1 MSGPS
6 ATAVCWLTSQW
17 GIGADVLIAYSMAPH
32 ESFERE
38 RERLGENTNFGE
50 LVAWDGI
57 GDAAFGYTERLPVRV
72 AYHTPAGHTKGW
84 ARVGDHTVWVRVNR
98 SMVPLEEVR
107 PLLEKVVER
116 VSPAMHEHPIVLPA
130 ECPAPDHPVLAR
142 VFGEV
147 EYARGDAGWECTYIS
162 SRGWVMRAGGVTL
175 SPEAL
180 QQENESSDRSLAQGT
195 LRQLSAPAGTSRLRG
210 TDARDWADYLTID
223 ATRQML
229 QLNFRDAGSGSR
241 PVGVSEA
248 DFDELMDVLIQA
260 WRDAVG

>member
-1 MSGPS
+1 M
-6 ATAVCWLTSQW
+6 TSEL
-17 GIGADVLIAYSMAPH
+17 GIGWNVVIGYTLAPS
-32 ESFERE
+32 EAFERE
-38 RERLGENTNFGE
+38 REYLEENLSFAE

-84 ARVGDHTVWVRVNR
+84 ARVGEHTVWVQVNR
-98 SMVPLEEVR
+98 SLVPLEEVR

-116 VSPAMHEHPIVLPA
+116 VSPAMHEHPIVLPD

-147 EYARGDAGWECTYIS
+147 EYARGDAGWECSYIS
-162 SRGWVMRAGGVTL
+162 SRGWVLRASSYAL

-180 QQENESSDRSLAQGT
+180 KEEDVSSDRSLAQGT
-195 LRQLSAPAGTSRLRG
+195 LRQLPTREGMSRLRS
-210 TDARDWADYLTID
+210 TDDSIWRDYVTRD

-241 PVGVSEA
+241 PAGVSEA
-248 DFDELMDVLIQA
+248 DFDELMDVLIEA
-260 WRDAVG
+260 WRDAIG

>member
-1 MSGPS
+1 MSGPP
-6 ATAVCWLTSQW
+6 ATAVCLVRSQW
-17 GIGADVLIAYSMAPH
+17 GIGSDVLIGYSMVPG
-32 ESFERE
+32 ESFEEE
-38 RERLGENTNFGE
+38 RERLAGDSFGE
-50 LVAWDGI
+50 FVAWDGI

-72 AYHTPAGHTKGW
+72 AYHTPAGHTEGW
-84 ARVGDHTVWVRVNR
+84 VRVGEHTVWVRVNR

-116 VSPAMHEHPIVLPA
+116 VSPAMHEHQIVLPD
-130 ECPAPDHPVLAR
+130 ECLAPDHPVLAR

-147 EYARGDAGWECTYIS
+147 EYARGDAGWVCSYIS
-162 SRGWVMRAGGVTL
+162 SRGWVLRAVGMML

-180 QQENESSDRSLAQGT
+180 QEESEIGERNTGDGT
-195 LRQLSAPAGTSRLRG
+195 TRRVPAPAGMVRTRG
-210 TDARDWADYLTID
+210 TDDRAWLDFILVD

-229 QLNFRDAGSGSR
+229 EVRLRDAESGSR

-248 DFDELMDVLIQA
+248 DFDELMDVLIEA